1 MNNKLFGICPYDK
14 DKFFLFTDY
23 NYINID
29 LTKEIPKE
37 SIIEKNKMDKYVKS
51 DWDKIIKEYHEK
63 IYSKEY
69 KGIEEKKKIEDNNNI
84 NENKQKIN
92 FQNDNFK
99 ITSRFNSIMLM
110 QMLNDKIIVIEN
122 DWNKII
128 KSFIEGVIVPKYA
141 H

>member
-1 MNNKLFGICPYDK
+1 MK
-14 DKFFLFTDY
+14 KF
-23 NYINID
+23 IV
-29 LTKEIPKE
+29 
-37 SIIEKNKMDKYVKS
+37 KN
-51 DWDKIIKEYHEK
+51 IKELK
-63 IYSKEY
+63 K
-69 KGIEEKKKIEDNNNI
+69 KKKIEDKII

>member
-1 MNNKLFGICPYDK
+1 
-14 DKFFLFTDY
+14 
-23 NYINID
+23 
-29 LTKEIPKE
+29 
-37 SIIEKNKMDKYVKS
+37 MDKYIKS